1 MYVMCVLSHLMSHAC
16 AMSAMSRIRI
26 RIPIRAG
33 CGSSGCPVRIFCVL
47 SYMISIRSCPLNF
60 VNSTFVFHCFQVNSE
75 FDCTSRR
82 ARHQSYESS
91 KSHESNSNEILR
103 SARRH
108 PRRSPGSDRTS
119 ISGVARCSPAG
130 PYGTCRVGANR
141 CARVDCPPRAGARH
155 RPSPQPTPCS
165 LSGIT
170 PHTDRQTS
178 PSMHTSQ
185 ATSRAPPS
193 DMRLRALPSPAAFVR
208 TLASTRPPRRP
219 ARPHHMHSR
228 GPCLRRG
235 RSLIISPYRLRAACA
250 SVRARKFSSLRLA
263 SAEGFDLLLRLRS
276 RPAGA

>member
-1 MYVMCVLSHLMSHAC
+1 MSSAHFLCFELHDIDTVVSFEFCQFHFRLSLFPGQFDSPRHPVKLFKRDSPMTDRDPP
-16 AMSAMSRIRI
+16 SA
-26 RIPIRAG
+26 IRADL
-33 CGSSGCPVRIFCVL
+33 PDPIAHRYLVL
-47 SYMISIRSCPLNF
+47 LDAP
-60 VNSTFVFHCFQVNSE
+60 
-75 FDCTSRR
+75 
-82 ARHQSYESS
+82 
-91 KSHESNSNEILR
+91 
-103 SARRH
+103 
-108 PRRSPGSDRTS
+108 
-119 ISGVARCSPAG
+119 PAG
-130 PYGTCRVGANR
+130 PYGTYRAGANR

>member
-1 MYVMCVLSHLMSHAC
+1 MSSAHFLCFELHDIDTVHCPLFEFCQFHFRLSLFPGHIRFTRVTSQTQTRFSDPP
-16 AMSAMSRIRI
+16 SA
-26 RIPIRAG
+26 IRADLPDPIAHRY
-33 CGSSGCPVRIFCVL
+33 PVL
-47 SYMISIRSCPLNF
+47 LDAP
-60 VNSTFVFHCFQVNSE
+60 
-75 FDCTSRR
+75 
-82 ARHQSYESS
+82 
-91 KSHESNSNEILR
+91 
-103 SARRH
+103 
-108 PRRSPGSDRTS
+108 
-119 ISGVARCSPAG
+119 PAG
-130 PYGTCRVGANR
+130 PYGTCRASANR